1 MRCFGKFWLWKGRGL
16 GVLSDFDFMVL
27 RIEECFNDKKRANKD
42 EGKDQE
48 RGGTVPTEKES
59 EGD

>member
-1 MRCFGKFWLWKGRGL
+1 M